1 MGLAARPEPA
11 HPTRAGRRV
20 NAQATPAP
28 ASAPASL
35 TLVGPLPPP
44 SGGMANQTRQL
55 ARLLEQDGC
64 RVTIVQTNAAY
75 RPSWIGRVR
84 GIRALFRLAPY
95 LRTLWRAT
103 RDADVVHVMA
113 NSGWA
118 WHLFAAPAVWIARLR
133 GRPAIV
139 NYRGG
144 GAEAF
149 LAHQSL
155 LIRPTLRRASRVVV
169 PSRFLERVFRARGVA
184 TEIVPNIVDLARFH
198 PGERGVAGAHIVV
211 ARNLED
217 VYDIPT
223 ALRAFAHVRERHPQ
237 ARLTVVGSGPARG
250 ALERIVDELGL
261 RATVTFTGRLDNERM
276 ADVYESANLA
286 LNPSRVDN
294 MPISLLEAMASG
306 VPIVSTNAG
315 GIPDMVDDGKTALLV
330 PIGDAQ
336 AMAAAALR
344 VLDDRELARS
354 LRSAGIEAA
363 RRYTWAEVRPLL
375 YAVYA
380 KATAS
385 TTGRPTNGAHRVP
398 ARGVR

>member
-1 MGLAARPEPA
+1 
-11 HPTRAGRRV
+11 
-20 NAQATPAP
+20 
-28 ASAPASL
+28 
-35 TLVGPLPPP
+35 
-44 SGGMANQTRQL
+44 MANQTRQL

-64 RVTIVQTNAAY
+64 RVTVVQTNAAY
-75 RPSWIGRVR
+75 RPVWIGRVR
-84 GIRALFRLAPY
+84 GLRALFRLAPY

-118 WHLFAAPAVWIARLR
+118 WHLFAAPAIWVARLR

-149 LAHQSL
+149 LARQRFL
-155 LIRPTLRRASRVVV
+155 VKPMLRRASRIVV
-169 PSRFLERVFRARGVA
+169 PSSFLQRVFGEHGVA
-184 TEIVPNIVDLARFH
+184 AEIVPNIVDLARFH
-198 PGERGVAGAHIVV
+198 PGERRAGGSHVVV

-217 VYDIPT
+217 IYDIPT
-223 ALRAFAHVRERHPQ
+223 ALHAFAHVRERHPQ
-237 ARLTVVGSGPARG
+237 ARLTVVGSGEARVS
-250 ALERIVDELGL
+250 LERLVDELGL
-261 RATVTFTGRLDNERM
+261 TSAVTFTGRLDNECM
-276 ADVYESANLA
+276 AGVYRSADLA

-315 GIPDMVDDGKTALLV
+315 GIPDMVDDGETALLV

-344 VLDDRELARS
+344 VLNDPGLASS
-354 LRSAGIEAA
+354 LRGAGIKVAG
-363 RRYTWAEVRPLL
+363 RYTWTAVRPLL

-380 KATAS
+380 KAAPAA
-385 TTGRPTNGAHRVP
+385 TGRLTKSAHRVA